1 MYYESDE
8 EIEDE
13 RKWNKVRERNIKINI
28 AKQLI
33 ANGRVEEKSF
43 TKQDLKDLFAFKE
56 SDILYI
62 APNIFDISGEQYVMN
77 LTFSEFID
85 KIIQSN
91 KAVKDAL
98 LAAEAEFIKLY
109 SPFRE
114 EAERNMFGVYAGDK
128 YRKMFEKLKEFIPI
142 IHWGRLPIF
151 NKYLIYNRE
160 RDPELETIEFYE
172 DPDCL
177 NALLKEVKN
186 QGIVLSN
193 KSDNTLNKK
202 ITFKVY
208 TRRWGHENT
217 YSIKRTVNGWYCK
230 YIAIRGEC
238 KKNGEGGL
246 FMNLD
251 HDSVFYPKEG
261 VAYAMEKLWEDA
273 DDEVID
279 FDELAKRIQQIAD
292 WISAVEK
299 SMGEQPEWVGY

>member
-98 LAAEAEFIKLY
+98 LA
-109 SPFRE
+109 S
-114 EAERNMFGVYAGDK
+114 
-128 YRKMFEKLKEFIPI
+128 
-142 IHWGRLPIF
+142 
-151 NKYLIYNRE
+151 
-160 RDPELETIEFYE
+160 
-172 DPDCL
+172 
-177 NALLKEVKN
+177 
-186 QGIVLSN
+186 VLSA
-193 KSDNTLNKK
+193 SVPSCISVSSAGSVVSVESPSSGSPSL
-202 ITFKVY
+202 
-208 TRRWGHENT
+208 
-217 YSIKRTVNGWYCK
+217 SISPSCG
-230 YIAIRGEC
+230 
-238 KKNGEGGL
+238 
-246 FMNLD
+246 F
-251 HDSVFYPKEG
+251 
-261 VAYAMEKLWEDA
+261 
-273 DDEVID
+273 
-279 FDELAKRIQQIAD
+279 
-292 WISAVEK
+292 SALP
-299 SMGEQPEWVGY
+299 S

>member
-177 NALLKEVKN
+177 NA
-186 QGIVLSN
+186 
-193 KSDNTLNKK
+193 
-202 ITFKVY
+202 
-208 TRRWGHENT
+208 R
-217 YSIKRTVNGWYCK
+217 KR
-230 YIAIRGEC
+230 
-238 KKNGEGGL
+238 
-246 FMNLD
+246 
-251 HDSVFYPKEG
+251 
-261 VAYAMEKLWEDA
+261 
-273 DDEVID
+273 
-279 FDELAKRIQQIAD
+279 
-292 WISAVEK
+292 
-299 SMGEQPEWVGY
+299 

>member
-98 LAAEAEFIKLY
+98 L
-109 SPFRE
+109 
-114 EAERNMFGVYAGDK
+114 
-128 YRKMFEKLKEFIPI
+128 
-142 IHWGRLPIF
+142 
-151 NKYLIYNRE
+151 
-160 RDPELETIEFYE
+160 
-172 DPDCL
+172 
-177 NALLKEVKN
+177 
-186 QGIVLSN
+186 
-193 KSDNTLNKK
+193 
-202 ITFKVY
+202 
-208 TRRWGHENT
+208 
-217 YSIKRTVNGWYCK
+217 
-230 YIAIRGEC
+230 
-238 KKNGEGGL
+238 
-246 FMNLD
+246 
-251 HDSVFYPKEG
+251 
-261 VAYAMEKLWEDA
+261 
-273 DDEVID
+273 
-279 FDELAKRIQQIAD
+279 
-292 WISAVEK
+292 
-299 SMGEQPEWVGY
+299 

>member
-62 APNIFDISGEQYVMN
+62 APNIFDISGEQYIMSS
-77 LTFSEFID
+77 TFIEFID

-151 NKYLIYNRE
+151 NKYLIYNID

-202 ITFKVY
+202 
-208 TRRWGHENT
+208 
-217 YSIKRTVNGWYCK
+217 
-230 YIAIRGEC
+230 
-238 KKNGEGGL
+238 
-246 FMNLD
+246 
-251 HDSVFYPKEG
+251 
-261 VAYAMEKLWEDA
+261 
-273 DDEVID
+273 
-279 FDELAKRIQQIAD
+279 
-292 WISAVEK
+292 
-299 SMGEQPEWVGY
+299 